1 MNCHAL
7 INVSDLYA
15 EGRLSARRAKAAE
28 AHLASCAACRVFM
41 EPALAAAPSARAP
54 QSLKDKLLAAA
65 KAGPAAIDA
74 ASAETAASD
83 LPLWPRE
90 ARGIALA
97 AAALLIAGLIVAAAG
112 VPSQSNGGIVA
123 AVEAP

>member
-1 MNCHAL
+1 MNCHSF

-15 EGRLSARRAKAAE
+15 EGRLSPRRAKAAE

-54 QSLKDKLLAAA
+54 QSLKAKLLAAA
-65 KAGPAAIDA
+65 KADPAASGEP
-74 ASAETAASD
+74 SAETAASD

-90 ARGIALA
+90 TRGIALA
-97 AAALLIAGLIVAAAG
+97 TAALLIVGLIVAAAG
-112 VPSQSNGGIVA
+112 VPSQSSGGSVA